1 MYICVGLRV
10 PRWQRGAQRPAC
22 GSWGELE
29 SKLSQLTCGNLSCF
43 PHLALM
49 TSLLNSEG
57 LQPIPTT
64 SAPMNTS
71 LEHRCQDLKPTPQ
84 THCRWAPNEQKQ
96 DPQVHWNLLTSKV
109 TPLLAMSSHAFP
121 QRPCWRSWSQVTH
134 PTSASWSAFPGGMLP
149 LLLGKNPS
157 AFYLSSLSLQPL
169 PPLNNNK
176 HVWNQC

>member
-1 MYICVGLRV
+1 MWACVYHGGSVELRDQLAGV
-10 PRWQRGAQRPAC
+10 GENWRANSANSPA
-22 GSWGELE
+22 L
-29 SKLSQLTCGNLSCF
+29 NLSCF
-43 PHLALM
+43 PHLAVM
-49 TSLLNSEG
+49 ASLLNSEG

-84 THCRWAPNEQKQ
+84 THCRWAPSEQKQ